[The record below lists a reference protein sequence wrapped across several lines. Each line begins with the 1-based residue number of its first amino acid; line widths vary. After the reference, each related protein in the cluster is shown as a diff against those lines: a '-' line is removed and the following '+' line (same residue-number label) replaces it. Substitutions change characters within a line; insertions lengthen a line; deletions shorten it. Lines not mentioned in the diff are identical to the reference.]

1 VAERRARELAF
12 RARHILRC
20 KKTSSADVA
29 FGSKASFW
37 TSRPDVRFTPK
48 ADMGRTLGNVR
59 FVPLATK
66 VQRSF
71 GERNERQAACAIR
84 VSISLRSAAK
94 SIGLVRR
101 FSAPRSSAVRL
112 VSSSP

>member
-1 VAERRARELAF
+1 MSPLGQKRRFGRPGPMSAF
-12 RARHILRC
+12 TL
-20 KKTSSADVA
+20 
-29 FGSKASFW
+29 
-37 TSRPDVRFTPK
+37 K

-66 VQRSF
+66 VWCSNF

-101 FSAPRSSAVRL
+101 FSAPRSSAARL